1 MKKKIMTGMMVG
13 LISTSIIACGG
24 SGKSTETQK
33 TTQAVET
40 AQETVA
46 ETQEETVVE
55 TKVEET
61 GEIVDNADMLK
72 IPVYT
77 RKELNLT
84 GESGPITY
92 CIEGIQVSKL
102 TFKSE
107 STASLVGIEA
117 GKEIT
122 CIAFNLSA
130 ENTSED
136 TINFYLGQ
144 ATLVSNTK
152 EQVDPDMFLSDYIEG
167 EYLGQVIHSGTSIY
181 LLENSNADDITNVK
195 LHISA
200 PSDSSFQDIG
210 EDIVVDINLE

>member
-1 MKKKIMTGMMVG
+1 MKKSLFALVMFMTFA
-13 LISTSIIACGG
+13 LTACGG
-24 SGKSTETQK
+24 SEVKDTSVKETST
-33 TTQAVET
+33 V
-40 AQETVA
+40 
-46 ETQEETVVE
+46 ETVVE
-55 TKVEET
+55 TQKETVIETEVEES
-61 GEIVDNADMLK
+61 GEIVDNNDMLK

-84 GESGPITY
+84 GEAGPITY

-102 TFKSE
+102 TFRSE
-107 STASLVGIEA
+107 DMASLVGIEA
-117 GKEIT
+117 EKEIT

-136 TINFYLGQ
+136 TINFFLGQ

-152 EQVDPDMFLSDYIEG
+152 EQVYSDIWLSDYIEG
-167 EYLGQVIHSGTSIY
+167 EYLGQVVHSGTSIY

-200 PSDSSFQDIG
+200 PIDSNYESIG
-210 EDIVVDINLE
+210 EDIVIDINLE

>member
-1 MKKKIMTGMMVG
+1 MKKSLFALVMFMTFA
-13 LISTSIIACGG
+13 LTACGG
-24 SGKSTETQK
+24 SEVKDTSVKETST
-33 TTQAVET
+33 V
-40 AQETVA
+40 
-46 ETQEETVVE
+46 ETVVE
-55 TKVEET
+55 TQKETVIETEVEES
-61 GEIVDNADMLK
+61 GEIVDNNDMLK

-102 TFKSE
+102 TFRSE
-107 STASLVGIEA
+107 DMASLVGIEA

-130 ENTSED
+130 ENTSEEN
-136 TINFYLGQ
+136 INFFLGQ

-152 EQVDPDMFLSDYIEG
+152 EQVDPDIWLSDYIEG

-200 PSDSSFQDIG
+200 PSGSNYQYIG